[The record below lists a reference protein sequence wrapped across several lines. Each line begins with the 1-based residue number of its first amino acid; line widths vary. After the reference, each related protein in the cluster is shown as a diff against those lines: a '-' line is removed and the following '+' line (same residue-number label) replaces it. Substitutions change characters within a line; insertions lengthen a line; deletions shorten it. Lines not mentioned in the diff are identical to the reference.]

1 MTPLRQQM
9 IDDMS
14 VRGMAETTKKAY
26 LQAVSGLAKYYRR
39 SPERITDRDVQQY
52 LLHLMQERKLSWS
65 TCNIATN
72 GLRFLYR
79 VTLDRR
85 EAEFCIPRAKA
96 PQRLPEIFSREEVER
111 LLAAATEPKH
121 RTLLMLTYSA
131 GLRLSEVA
139 HLKVTDIDSGR
150 MSVRVDQGKGK
161 KDRYTVLSKRMLRE
175 LRGYWLA
182 YRPREW
188 LFTGRD
194 RARPVH
200 PKTIQRIFHT
210 AKDKAGIHKRCGIH
224 ALRHAFATHLLEAGT
239 DVHTIQRLLGH
250 GHISTTMRYFH
261 LTQKHLLGTGSP
273 LDLLDSPAAATMAF

>member
-9 IDDMS
+9 IDDMT
-14 VRGMAETTKKAY
+14 VRGMAQTTKKAY
-26 LQAVSGLAKYYRR
+26 LQAVRSLAKHYRR
-39 SPERITDRDVQQY
+39 SPEQVTDREVQQY
-52 LLHLMQERKLSWS
+52 LLHLMQERNLSWS

-85 EAEFCIPRAKA
+85 EAEFRIPRAKR
-96 PQRLPEIFSREEVER
+96 PQRLPEILSREEIER
-111 LLAAATEPKH
+111 LFAAANNIRS
-121 RTLLMLTYSA
+121 RTVLMLTYSA

-139 HLKVTDIDSGR
+139 HLKVGDIDSGR
-150 MSVRVDQGKGK
+150 MSIRVEQGKGQ
-161 KDRYTVLSKRMLRE
+161 KDRYTVLSKRMLGE

-182 YRPREW
+182 HRPRGW
-188 LFTGRD
+188 LFSSGRD
-194 RARPVH
+194 AARPIGV
-200 PKTIQRIFHT
+200 KSIQRMFHL
-210 AKDKAGIHKRCGIH
+210 AKDAARIDKRCGIH

-261 LTQKHLLGTGSP
+261 LTQKRLLDTGSP
-273 LDLLDSPAAATMAF
+273 LDLLELPAPTF

>member
-1 MTPLRQQM
+1 MTPLRREM
-9 IDDMS
+9 IDNMS

-26 LQAVSGLAKYYRR
+26 LQAVMGLARYYRR
-39 SPERITDRDVQQY
+39 APDQLTDREVQQY
-52 LLHLMQERKLSWS
+52 LLHLMQERHLSWS
-65 TCNIATN
+65 SCSVATN

-79 VTLDRR
+79 VTLNRR
-85 EAEFCIPRAKA
+85 DAEFCIPRAKA
-96 PQRLPEIFSREEVER
+96 PLRLPEILSREEIER
-111 LLAAATEPKH
+111 LLAGATEPKH

-139 HLKVTDIDSGR
+139 HLKVSDIDSGR

-194 RARPVH
+194 PTRPMH
-200 PKTIQRIFHT
+200 PKTIQRIFHL
-210 AKDKAGIHKRCGIH
+210 AKDRARISKPCGIH

-273 LDLLDSPAAATMAF
+273 LDLLDSPTATF